1 MHSSIQVAYTG
12 LKAQTEALDTL
23 ANNLANA
30 NAAGFKEQKSFFTT
44 LNRMMESPA
53 VTELEAAINNEV
65 SAGSMLNLTDGS
77 LLATRRDL
85 DVALSGNGFLTVET
99 PAGVRYTRNG
109 SLATNA
115 KSVLCTADGFPVLGE
130 RGQIVLPQGK
140 VTINQDGEVLVDD
153 VRIDRFK
160 LAAFDDA
167 ASLLSEGGLLLAPAP
182 GAQAARPAAGVIVR
196 QGYQEQS
203 NVNPMVATVRM
214 VEILRHFEAIQKSI
228 SLMFNDIDAKAIER
242 LGR

>member
-12 LKAQTEALDTL
+12 LKAQMDALDTL

-44 LNRMMESPA
+44 FNRMMESPGA
-53 VTELEAAINNEV
+53 TPLEAAINNEV
-65 SAGSMLNLTDGS
+65 SAGSALNLGDGS
-77 LLATRRDL
+77 MVETRRDL
-85 DVALSGNGFLTVET
+85 DVALSGNGFFTVET
-99 PAGVRYTRNG
+99 PGGVRYTRNG
-109 SLATNA
+109 NFTTNA

-130 RGQIVLPQGK
+130 RGQIALNPGK
-140 VTINQDGEVLVDD
+140 VTINQDGEILVDD
-153 VRIDRFK
+153 VRVERLK
-160 LAAFDDA
+160 LAAFDDR
-167 ASLLSEGGLLLAPAP
+167 ASLLSEGSLLFAPAP
-182 GAQAARPAAGVIVR
+182 GGQAAKPASGVVVR

-203 NVNPMVATVRM
+203 NVNPMLATVRM